1 MTGQRLPTR
10 TLTYWRIRLLLFC
23 IAPAVFGRFF
33 LLYSGKAVYYLDLCV
48 DVVIFAAVFCLLS
61 NVLSFLPIFSQW
73 DAGAGQP
80 RRYL

>member
-23 IAPAVFGRFF
+23 IAPAVLGGFF
-33 LLYSGKAVYYLDLCV
+33 YYTAARLFTIV

-61 NVLSFLPIFSQW
+61 NVLSFLPIFGQW
-73 DAGAGQP
+73 DAGAGQS
-80 RRYL
+80 RCYL